1 VRKKTAAK
9 GKGMAKAAKKLAKV
23 EVKST
28 KKTTPKPSKAPK
40 LNKAKA
46 ANEEEDLDE
55 EELEDRADDAQSE
68 DEEEEEEEGGSDDK
82 PARTGKGAE
91 NEPTAEELANVEKEL
106 AEQEEEA
113 AKKSKLPSVSAKDV
127 LSGYMEQLSH
137 IPLFTPDSE
146 RKAAEKLVDL
156 EVDLWQKLL
165 RQPLAYEVLTEVA
178 LTLEKDMQ
186 EPIFELRKDV
196 KRLSQRTSDRHTKLD
211 KTIDELAV
219 KLRYVD
225 NDKEIM
231 EEVVSRLRRAAWAHK
246 GAKADSV
253 NKVPFREMLAI
264 ERSRGESL
272 RARNDF
278 VRANL
283 RLVVSVARSF
293 HHVRLPLID
302 LIQEGNVGLMKA
314 VHRYDH
320 RRGFRFSTYAIW
332 WIRQAIERAIINKG
346 SAVRLPVH
354 VIDSRRQISRAAN
367 KLTQKLGR
375 APSPAELSKTLHM
388 SQTKLDQILAGV
400 HQDPVSLDDPISS
413 DDPRNYLDMV
423 RDENQPALDESLI
436 RENTRERI
444 RELLGLLSPIEKDI
458 IKRRFGMHDGQD
470 QTLDE
475 IGKHYNLS
483 RERVRQIQTQGLMK
497 MRRMCERRKI
507 GTR

>member
-1 VRKKTAAK
+1 MKKRPAAQIAKK
-9 GKGMAKAAKKLAKV
+9 GKPMAKAAAQKVKRGGPMRPSHSMKGRKKGGGKNERA
-23 EVKST
+23 
-28 KKTTPKPSKAPK
+28 
-40 LNKAKA
+40 A
-46 ANEEEDLDE
+46 ANDEDETERVLAQNDVESPDE
-55 EELEDRADDAQSE
+55 N
-68 DEEEEEEEGGSDDK
+68 EEEEENDAEEKSAKSD
-82 PARTGKGAE
+82 
-91 NEPTAEELANVEKEL
+91 EPSAEELALVEKEL
-106 AEQEEEA
+106 AEKDEKEEA
-113 AKKSKLPSVSAKDV
+113 RKLPAVAKDL

-146 RKAAEKLVDL
+146 RKSAEKLVDL
-156 EVDLWQKLL
+156 EVSLWRLLL
-165 RQPLAYEVLTEVA
+165 RQSLTYEVLTEASTAMERA
-178 LTLEKDMQ
+178 LQEDIAAMRRLMRRAHQPSRFSSRNEKALE
-186 EPIFELRKDV
+186 V
-196 KRLSQRTSDRHTKLD
+196 
-211 KTIDELAV
+211 LAV
-219 KLRYVD
+219 QLRYLD
-225 NDKEIM
+225 NDKELM
-231 EEVVSRLRRAAWAHK
+231 EAVVARLRRNAWATRK
-246 GAKADSV
+246 GEGGKI
-253 NKVPFREMLAI
+253 PYREMLSI
-264 ERSRGESL
+264 ERSRGEAL

-293 HHVRLPLID
+293 HHVRLPFID

-354 VIDSRRQISRAAN
+354 VIDSRRQVSRATN

-375 APSPAELSKTLHM
+375 APSTAELSKTLRM
-388 SQTKLDQILAGV
+388 SQGKVDQILAGV

-413 DDPRNYLDMV
+413 DDPRKYLDMV
-423 RDENQPALDESLI
+423 RDDNAPALDESLI
-436 RENTRERI
+436 RENTQQRI
-444 RELLGLLSPIEKDI
+444 RELLTMLSPIEKDI

-483 RERVRQIQTQGLMK
+483 RERVRQIQSQGLMK
-497 MRRMCERRKI
+497 MRRMCERRRI

>member
-1 VRKKTAAK
+1 VAKRAVNVGSEKK
-9 GKGMAKAAKKLAKV
+9 GNGRMGKAAKKV
-23 EVKST
+23 SV
-28 KKTTPKPSKAPK
+28 PKAPK
-40 LNKAKA
+40 SVKATRTSARKA
-46 ANEEEDLDE
+46 ANDEELNDELDE
-55 EELEDRADDAQSE
+55 REPEAAAE
-68 DEEEEEEEGGSDDK
+68 DEEAAEEAEEE
-82 PARTGKGAE
+82 ARAEKGD
-91 NEPTAEELANVEKEL
+91 EPTAEELAVVEKEL
-106 AEQEEEA
+106 ADAEED
-113 AKKSKLPSVSAKDV
+113 AKKNIPATAKDV

-137 IPLFTPDSE
+137 IPLFTPDTE
-146 RKAAEKLVDL
+146 RKAAERLVDL
-156 EVDLWQKLL
+156 EIDLWHKIL
-165 RQPLAYEVLTEVA
+165 RQPLAYDVLGEA
-178 LTLEKDMQ
+178 AATLERDVQ
-186 EPIFELRKDV
+186 ELIFELRKNA
-196 KRLSQRTSDRHTKLD
+196 KKLPALGERVS
-211 KTIDELAV
+211 KTHKWLDDLAF
-219 KLRYVD
+219 KLRYID
-225 NDKEIM
+225 NDKELM
-231 EEVVSRLRRAAWAHK
+231 EQIVLRLRRAAWTPK
-246 GAKADSV
+246 GGKVTGGEA
-253 NKVPFREMLAI
+253 KVPFKEMLAI

-375 APSPAELSKTLHM
+375 APSSAELSKTLHM

-423 RDENQPALDESLI
+423 RDDNQPALDESLI
-436 RENTRERI
+436 RENTRHRI
-444 RELLGLLSPIEKDI
+444 RDLLGLLSPIEKDI

-507 GTR
+507 GER

>member
-1 VRKKTAAK
+1 MSGVFKVAKRGKQLSNK
-9 GKGMAKAAKKLAKV
+9 GKASMAKAAKKIQVVKPAAKV
-23 EVKST
+23 PM
-28 KKTTPKPSKAPK
+28 KTAPK
-40 LNKAKA
+40 KLKAQA
-46 ANEEEDLDE
+46 ANEEEVDFEDSEDQPDAEEGDEGE
-55 EELEDRADDAQSE
+55 EEDEDDESSSKKKGSE
-68 DEEEEEEEGGSDDK
+68 
-82 PARTGKGAE
+82 
-91 NEPTAEELANVEKEL
+91 EPTAEELATVEKEL
-106 AEQEEEA
+106 AEQEED
-113 AKKSKLPSVSAKDV
+113 AKKKKNLPAGAKDV

-156 EVDLWQKLL
+156 EVDLWKKLL
-165 RQPLAYEVLTEVA
+165 YQALSYEVLGEVA
-178 LTLEKDMQ
+178 LTLEHDVQ
-186 EPIFELRKDV
+186 EEIFELRKNARKLKDV
-196 KRLSQRTSDRHTKLD
+196 GDRASKLSKAVDD
-211 KTIDELAV
+211 MAV
-219 KLRYVD
+219 KLRYID
-225 NDKEIM
+225 NDKEAM
-231 EEVVSRLRRAAWAHK
+231 ELVVARLRRSAW
-246 GAKADSV
+246 GAKSKSDPL
-253 NKVPFREMLAI
+253 KVPFKDMLAI
-264 ERSRGESL
+264 ERQRGESL

-375 APSPAELSKTLHM
+375 APSTAELSKTLHM
-388 SQTKLDQILAGV
+388 SQVKLDQILAGV

-436 RENTRERI
+436 RENTRQRI
-444 RELLGLLSPIEKDI
+444 RELLTLLSPIEKDI

>member
-1 VRKKTAAK
+1 
-9 GKGMAKAAKKLAKV
+9 MAKAAPKARKAEAKLKEEKRAGR
-23 EVKST
+23 
-28 KKTTPKPSKAPK
+28 
-40 LNKAKA
+40 A
-46 ANEEEDLDE
+46 ANEEE
-55 EELEDRADDAQSE
+55 LEREGPVPQDDIENE
-68 DEEEEEEEGGSDDK
+68 DEEQDEEKATAEPGSD
-82 PARTGKGAE
+82 
-91 NEPTAEELANVEKEL
+91 EPSAEELATLEKDLEKDEKE
-106 AEQEEEA
+106 EP
-113 AKKSKLPSVSAKDV
+113 KNLPAVAKDL

-146 RKAAEKLVDL
+146 RKSAEKLVDL
-156 EVDLWQKLL
+156 EVHLWQLLL
-165 RQPLAYEVLTEVA
+165 RQPLSYEA
-178 LTLEKDMQ
+178 LSEASATM
-186 EPIFELRKDV
+186 
-196 KRLSQRTSDRHTKLD
+196 
-211 KTIDELAV
+211 ELALQEDV
-219 KLRYVD
+219 ADMRRLMKRAGKNISSRTEQSIHALALQLRYLD
-225 NDKEIM
+225 NDKELM
-231 EEVVSRLRRAAWAHK
+231 ENVVARLRRSTWTGTKK
-246 GAKADSV
+246 GEGSIRI
-253 NKVPFREMLAI
+253 PFKEMLAI
-264 ERSRGESL
+264 ERARGEAL
-272 RARNDF
+272 RGRNDF

-293 HHVRLPLID
+293 HHVRLPFID

-354 VIDSRRQISRAAN
+354 VIDSRRQVSRATN

-375 APSPAELSKTLHM
+375 APSTAELSKTLRI
-388 SQTKLDQILAGV
+388 SQNKVDQILAGV

-413 DDPRNYLDMV
+413 DDPRKYLDMV
-423 RDENQPALDESLI
+423 RDDNAPGLDESLI
-436 RENTRERI
+436 RENTQQRI
-444 RELLGLLSPIEKDI
+444 RELLTLLSPIEKDI

-483 RERVRQIQTQGLMK
+483 RERVRQIQSQGLMK

>member
-1 VRKKTAAK
+1 M
-9 GKGMAKAAKKLAKV
+9 GKAAKKI
-23 EVKST
+23 ST
-28 KKTTPKPSKAPK
+28 LKLKTQGR
-40 LNKAKA
+40 KA
-46 ANEEEDLDE
+46 ANDE
-55 EELEDRADDAQSE
+55 ELNDELEDREAEPEGEEENADDA
-68 DEEEEEEEGGSDDK
+68 DEEGSGDK
-82 PARTGKGAE
+82 ASD
-91 NEPTAEELANVEKEL
+91 EPTAEELAVVEKEL
-106 AEQEEEA
+106 AEQEAEA
-113 AKKSKLPSVSAKDV
+113 KRNLPASAKDV

-137 IPLFTPDSE
+137 IPLFTPDTE
-146 RKAAEKLVDL
+146 RKAAERLVDL
-156 EVDLWQKLL
+156 EIELWQKLL
-165 RQPLAYEVLTEVA
+165 RQPLAYEVLVDA
-178 LTLEKDMQ
+178 AATLERDVQ
-186 EPIFELRKDV
+186 ELILELRKNAR
-196 KRLSQRTSDRHTKLD
+196 RLPALGERASKLHKMLD
-211 KTIDELAV
+211 DLAF
-219 KLRYVD
+219 KLRYID
-225 NDKEIM
+225 NDKELM
-231 EEVVSRLRRAAWAHK
+231 EQIVARLRRSAWAPK
-246 GAKADSV
+246 GRSSSGEAKM
-253 NKVPFREMLAI
+253 PFRDMLAV
-264 ERSRGESL
+264 ERMRGESL

-375 APSPAELSKTLHM
+375 APSTAELSKTLHM

-436 RENTRERI
+436 RENTRHRI
-444 RELLGLLSPIEKDI
+444 RDLLGLLSPIEKDI

-507 GTR
+507 GER